1 MSSTPS
7 RIAWA
12 TQQGSVSIKKKKEEE
27 RTQKHTHSNMPQWLF
42 KNCLVLVYDGE
53 GVPMHVAHVE
63 LAGQLSSVSSLL
75 SPLDGSQGSSSVYQ
89 ACTESTLYPVTHP
102 ANPQEIFAGCSR
114 GWGWGYQ
121 MNPNLK
127 MGHKTINSYQR
138 RSENTTVVMCYLLR
152 TAEIAAAWINKGA
165 CCQAWQLEF
174 NPWDPLGKMKNNW
187 FLQIV

>member
-1 MSSTPS
+1 MS
-7 RIAWA
+7 
-12 TQQGSVSIKKKKEEE
+12 
-27 RTQKHTHSNMPQWLF
+27 QWLF
-42 KNCLVLVYDGE
+42 KNCLLLVYDGE
-53 GVPMHVAHVE
+53 GVPMRVE
-63 LAGQLSSVSSLL
+63 LTGQLWSVGSLL

-89 ACTESTLYPVTHP
+89 ACTESMLYPVTHP
-102 ANPQEIFAGCSR
+102 TNPQVIFAGCSQ

-165 CCQAWQLEF
+165 GCQAWQSEF

-187 FLQIV
+187 FPQIVWPPCNGQLSQLISFLNYKSN